1 MATGLV
7 ADPGE
12 DGAFDFDEGELE
24 DGAEVPVQPTRTVAE
39 QAAIMSEPR
48 LRNDNMRRSYPDKAH
63 DNGGVQ
69 QS

>member
-1 MATGLV
+1 
-7 ADPGE
+7 
-12 DGAFDFDEGELE
+12 
-24 DGAEVPVQPTRTVAE
+24 VAE